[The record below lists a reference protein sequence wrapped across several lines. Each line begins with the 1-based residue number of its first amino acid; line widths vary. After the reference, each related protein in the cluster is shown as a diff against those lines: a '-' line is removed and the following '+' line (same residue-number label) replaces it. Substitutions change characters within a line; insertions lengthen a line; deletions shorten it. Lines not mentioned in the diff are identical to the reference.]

1 MLDDGIPARG
11 ERLRGGAL
19 REAMLRLRE
28 EEKLRA
34 RDAATRLGVSE
45 AEFVAAKVGHE
56 AIRLQPDFAAILRAL
71 SGVGE
76 VLALTRNEHCVH
88 EKHGTFETVAI
99 EGETGSVRDGG
110 GLGLRLILNRWHH
123 AYKLTDEGE
132 MGMIM
137 TSLQFFDS
145 DGMAVHKVYLTENSD
160 RVAFDA
166 IVGRFMH
173 ADQSNEL
180 DVTPNERA
188 PDTTPPTEGTRVAPG
203 ALRVTLEKAAETGAP
218 ISVVVGN
225 SGAIQLHTGPISKV
239 MATGPWYNILDP
251 RFNMHLHEAG
261 VDTARVVHEPSA
273 DSVVTS
279 LELFDATGRSIV
291 QISGER
297 SPGKPQSPAWRAIV
311 DSLPLSHAA

>member
-1 MLDDGIPARG
+1 MLEDGIPARG

-28 EEKLRA
+28 AEKLRA

-56 AIRLQPDFAAILRAL
+56 AIRLEPDFADIVRAL

-99 EGETGSVRDGG
+99 DGDAVSVRGE
-110 GLGLRLILNRWHH
+110 GLELQLFLGHWRH

-137 TSLQFFDS
+137 TSLQFFDA
-145 DGMAVHKVYLTENSD
+145 DGTAVHKVYQTENTD
-160 RVAFDA
+160 RAAFDA

-173 ADQSNEL
+173 AEQTNEL
-180 DVTPNERA
+180 DVTPSRLA
-188 PDTTPPTEGTRVAPG
+188 PPDPMPGDRTRVAPR
-203 ALRVTLEKAAETGAP
+203 ALRAALEKAAATGTP
-218 ISVVVGN
+218 IGVVVGN
-225 SGAIQLHTGPISKV
+225 SGAIQSYTGPISKV

-251 RFNMHLHEAG
+251 RFNMHLHEAAICSAW
-261 VDTARVVHEPSA
+261 VAREPSA
-273 DSVVTS
+273 DGIFTS
-279 LELFDATGRSIV
+279 LDLFDAQGLRIV
-291 QISGER
+291 RVFGAQS
-297 SPGKPQSPAWRAIV
+297 SDQFQSPAWLEIAA
-311 DSLPLSHAA
+311 SLPLFDAA

>member
-1 MLDDGIPARG
+1 
-11 ERLRGGAL
+11 
-19 REAMLRLRE
+19 
-28 EEKLRA
+28 
-34 RDAATRLGVSE
+34 
-45 AEFVAAKVGHE
+45 
-56 AIRLQPDFAAILRAL
+56 
-71 SGVGE
+71 VGE

-88 EKHGTFETVAI
+88 EKQGTFETIAI

-110 GLGLRLILNRWHH
+110 GLELRLFLNRWHH

-137 TSLQFFDS
+137 TSLQFFDA
-145 DGMAVHKVYLTENSD
+145 DGTAVHKAYLTENSD
-160 RVAFDA
+160 RDAFDA

-180 DVTPNERA
+180 DVTSNERA
-188 PDTTPPTEGTRVAPG
+188 PDTTPPAESTHTRVAPG
-203 ALRVTLEKAAETGAP
+203 ALRVALEKASEAGAP

-225 SGAIQLHTGPISKV
+225 PGAIQIHTGPISKV

-261 VDTARVVHEPSA
+261 VDAAWVVREPSA
-273 DSVVTS
+273 DGVVTS
-279 LELFDATGRSIV
+279 LELFDTTGRRIV

>member
-1 MLDDGIPARG
+1 MLDDDIPARG
-11 ERLRGGAL
+11 KRLRGGAL

-56 AIRLQPDFAAILRAL
+56 AIRLQPDFPGMLLAL

-99 EGETGSVRDGG
+99 EGERGIVRGG
-110 GLGLRLILNRWHH
+110 GLDLQLFLHRWRH

-137 TSLQFFDS
+137 TSLQFFDA
-145 DGMAVHKVYLTENSD
+145 GGIAVHKVYLTENTD
-160 RVAFDA
+160 RDAFDA

-173 ADQSNEL
+173 AEQSDEL
-180 DVTPNERA
+180 DVMPADA
-188 PDTTPPTEGTRVAPG
+188 PRPAAPADGDRTRVAPR
-203 ALRVTLEKAAETGAP
+203 ALRILLEKAAETATP
-218 ISVVVGN
+218 ISVVVEN
-225 SGAIQLHTGPISKV
+225 SGAIQSYTGPISKV

-251 RFNMHLHEAG
+251 RFNMHLHEDAI
-261 VDTARVVHEPSA
+261 DAAWVVHEPYA
-273 DSVVTS
+273 DGIVTS
-279 LELFDATGRSIV
+279 LELFDAQGLRIV
-291 QISGER
+291 RILA
-297 SPGKPQSPAWRAIV
+297 PGHPQSPVWHAIV
-311 DSLPLSHAA
+311 ASLPLPHAA

>member
-1 MLDDGIPARG
+1 
-11 ERLRGGAL
+11 
-19 REAMLRLRE
+19 MLRLRE

-56 AIRLQPDFAAILRAL
+56 AIRLQPDFADILRAL

-88 EKHGTFETVAI
+88 EKHGTFEAVAI
-99 EGETGSVRDGG
+99 EGQTGSVRDGG
-110 GLGLRLILNRWHH
+110 GLELQLFLSRWHH

-137 TSLQFFDS
+137 TSLQFFDA
-145 DGMAVHKVYLTENSD
+145 DGTAVHKVYLTENSD
-160 RVAFDA
+160 RDAFDA

-173 ADQSNEL
+173 AEQSNEL
-180 DVTPNERA
+180 DVTPDA
-188 PDTTPPTEGTRVAPG
+188 PSPDTTPPAEGTHTRVAPG
-203 ALRVTLEKAAETGAP
+203 ALRVALEKAAETGAP

-225 SGAIQLHTGPISKV
+225 PGAIQIHTGPISKV

-251 RFNMHLHEAG
+251 RFNMHLHEAA
-261 VDTARVVHEPSA
+261 VDGAWVVREPSA
-273 DSVVTS
+273 DGVVTS
-279 LELFDATGRSIV
+279 LELIDATGRSIV